1 MSSGAT
7 ACVRAALCPA
17 PDPIGSPA
25 RTRRL
30 RFVARHGLGEAEA
43 DPLAQPLV
51 AREEERLVGDNRP
64 ANRAAELVQLQR
76 LLDVVVLARRIQ
88 RIVAPVLEDGAG
100 ESIAA
105 ALADDRDVA
114 AGAEP
119 AFRRREAGVHAEFR
133 HRLHRRLQP
142 ELRPGGVQVARAR
155 VPDVG
160 AVHAVV
166 VQVVLLVRLAV
177 EPHRGPAAVAVARGA
192 GGERHQVGEVAAVDR
207 QVLHFLRRDVDA
219 DPGGRQVQHRGGGDH
234 VHLFGKRGDAQLDLD
249 GLDLRDAQD
258 DVAGLGLEARE
269 LDLDDVRP
277 GGEVGHDIGAVTFG
291 DDRADAA
298 VGLRR
303 DGDRHAGQRTLAL
316 VEHLAKNS

>member
-17 PDPIGSPA
+17 PDPTGSPA

-30 RFVARHGLGEAEA
+30 CLVARHGLGEGEA

-51 AREEERLVGDNRP
+51 AREEERLVGEQRA

-76 LLDVVVLARRIQ
+76 LLDVVVLARRIH
-88 RIVAPVLEDGAG
+88 RIVAAVLEDGAG

-119 AFRRREAGVHAEFR
+119 AFSRGEAGVHAEFGD
-133 HRLHRRLQP
+133 RLHRRLQP
-142 ELRPGGVQVARAR
+142 ELRPGGIQVARAR
-155 VPDVG
+155 VPYVG

-177 EPHRGPAAVAVARGA
+177 EPHGGPAAVAVARGA

-207 QVLHFLRRDVDA
+207 QVLHFLRRHVDA
-219 DPGGRQVQHRGGGDH
+219 DAGGRQVQHRGGGDH
-234 VHLFGKRGDAQLDLD
+234 VHLFGQRGHAQLDLD
-249 GLDLRDAQD
+249 GLVLRDAQN
-258 DVAGLGLEARE
+258 DVSCFCLEAGE
-269 LDLDDVRP
+269 LDHDGVRP
-277 GGEVGHDIGAVTFG
+277 WGEVGHDIGPVTFG

-303 DGDRHAGQRTLAL
+303 DRDRHARQRTLAL
-316 VEHLAKNS
+316 VVHLPENS